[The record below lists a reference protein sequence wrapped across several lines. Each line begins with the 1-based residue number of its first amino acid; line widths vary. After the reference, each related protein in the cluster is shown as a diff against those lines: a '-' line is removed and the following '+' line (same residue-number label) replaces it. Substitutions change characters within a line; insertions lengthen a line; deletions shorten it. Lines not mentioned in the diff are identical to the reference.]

1 MSKFRAKLSLLNC
14 ILGVAGSIFLL
25 LTPHLFPAFRHTVP
39 LWFAIALLSRKS
51 AVKLRRSGRRYKAC
65 LAL

>member
-39 LWFAIALLSRKS
+39 LWFAIALLCVCGYLIFR
-51 AVKLRRSGRRYKAC
+51 GYKAWRVIVDD
-65 LAL
+65 